1 MITRVFVKRLFV
13 VGLLL
18 AISSDGVARQG
29 LISSTRQAIKQHG
42 ARTIATAGALLMLC
56 AGGCEQMP
64 RKIFTGS
71 DDPADTSAGSIELF
85 RSIGE
90 TGSYVGSSVDYV
102 VRAPGEDEVLRRER
116 VAGVTIAYHERDDI
130 GDLVIDIVDSDQG
143 VLSDRHYLAL
153 VEDNGSYTIYD
164 RIGPGRV
171 GIGGGTTESDHLR
184 LNFTAELVGGQVAVV
199 AYLYNPITDQAND
212 RVGRQLRL
220 EYLNRPLGFGRSDIE
235 VSSQM
240 FWSDSQTVIA
250 QSQPTTVGLR
260 SIGDMYRQSYLSG
273 GEHTK
278 NVKKIFS
285 TTDGFIQLFAQSG
298 QPSEFIEDLGI
309 TTYESYDSSSN
320 IDNLAIY
327 IDRGS
332 ESMEFNLT
340 LRWDNTGKF
349 DIYDSEGEALGG
361 KGEMSDDDLRLDF
374 NDHNGTIFVKLSS
387 PVLSSTTVSRET
399 TIRVTPPTP
408 TSVFGQSSAA
418 QTVFRGMTRWD
429 AKTSA
434 QLSN

>member
-1 MITRVFVKRLFV
+1 MITRVIVKRLFV
-13 VGLLL
+13 FSLLL
-18 AISSDGVARQG
+18 AISSDGFAGQG

-42 ARTIATAGALLMLC
+42 ARTVATAGALLMLC

-64 RKIFTGS
+64 KKIFTGS
-71 DDPADTSAGSIELF
+71 DDPADISAGSIELF

-102 VRAPGEDEVLRRER
+102 VRAPGEDEVLRREQ
-116 VAGVTIAYHERDDI
+116 VAGVTVAYHERDDI
-130 GDLVIDIVDSDQG
+130 GDLVIDIVDSTQG

-153 VEDNGSYTIYD
+153 VEDNGSYTVYD

-184 LNFTAELVGGQVAVV
+184 LNFTAELIGGQVAVV
-199 AYLYNPITDQAND
+199 AYIYDPIIDQAND

-235 VSSQM
+235 VSSQL

-250 QSQPTTVGLR
+250 QGQPTTVGLR
-260 SIGDMYRQSYLSG
+260 SIGDMYRESYLIG
-273 GEHTK
+273 GEHAK

-285 TTDGFIQLFAQSG
+285 TTGGFIQLFNESG
-298 QPSEFIEDLGI
+298 QPFETVEDLEI
-309 TTYESYDSSSN
+309 TVYESYDSSSN
-320 IDNLAIY
+320 IEQHAIY
-327 IDRGS
+327 LDREA

-340 LRWDNTGKF
+340 LRWDNTGEF
-349 DIYDSEGEALGG
+349 DVYDSSGNPLRG
-361 KGEMSDDDLRLDF
+361 KGELSTEGLQLNFEDL
-374 NDHNGTIFVKLSS
+374 NGAIFVKLPS
-387 PVLSSTTVSRET
+387 PILSSTTVSRET

-408 TSVFGQSSAA
+408 ASVLGQSSAA
-418 QTVFRGMTRWD
+418 QTVFHGTTRWD